1 MAHNKKALTMN
12 QLFHVPLIMPLEIR
26 QWFALLERRFEALSI
41 TDDVIKSAVLLE
53 TIEPEYLQRIENI
66 LTNPP
71 ATGLYN
77 KLKDEVTVILAEVDL
92 KRIIKLIESE
102 VMGDRNPS
110 QFYHD
115 LDKKFFSPFASD
127 QFILTIWRSRLPD
140 HITEV
145 LTAVHEDTEVET
157 LLRIADK
164 VQEVF
169 SRNSQCASRVSAT
182 NHPVQDVAIS
192 DDVAAAINSLSD
204 RLLQM
209 QVKIDKLINGKYR
222 RNRSRSSESQQQGK
236 LCFYHVKYRERAT
249 KCISPCA
256 WK

>member
-1 MAHNKKALTMN
+1 MAHNNKAITMK
-12 QLFHVPLIMPLEIR
+12 QLFRMPLVMPLEIR
-26 QWFALLERRFEALSI
+26 QWFALLERRLEALSI
-41 TDDVIKSAVLLE
+41 TDDVTKSAVLLE
-53 TIEPEYLQRIENI
+53 TIEPEYLERIDNI
-66 LTNPP
+66 LLNPP
-71 ATGLYN
+71 DTGLYN
-77 KLKDEVTVILAEVDL
+77 RLKDEVTLILAEVDMN
-92 KRIIKLIESE
+92 RIIRLVESE
-102 VMGDRNPS
+102 VMGDRKPS

-115 LDKKFFSPFASD
+115 LDKKFFSAFASD

-140 HITEV
+140 HISEV
-145 LTAVHEDTEVET
+145 LTAVDDDTEVEG

-169 SRNSQCASRVSAT
+169 SRNSQCASRISAT
-182 NHPVQDVAIS
+182 NHPVQDAAIS

-209 QVKIDKLINGKYR
+209 QVQIDRLINEKYR
-222 RNRSRSSESQQQGK
+222 RHRSRSPNSQQQDK
-236 LCFYHVKYRERAT
+236 LCFYHLKYRERAT